1 MSNLRHIVKNPLGAL
16 GLSLVI
22 LWLGIAAM
30 TPFFAKPT
38 TQQSLRNPYMIERY
52 GFSSLPSPPSEESP
66 FGRAAG
72 GYDIFYGIMW
82 GSRTALKVSLIVVVT
97 TAVIGTFLGGMGAF
111 LGGLVDEVVMRLVDL
126 LMGLPFVIAVM
137 LITIILGKGLGNV
150 MLALIIF
157 AWRDYARVIRSR
169 VLSVKNEEYISAAK
183 STGCSLLRIFFRHI
197 LPNSVQPVFVVASV
211 EMGRI
216 ILVVAGL
223 SFIGVGAEPGYAD
236 WGQLI
241 NFARGWIIG
250 ASGNPFKYWYTLFFP
265 SLAIF
270 SYALGWILLGDVLRD
285 VLDPKLR

>member
-1 MSNLRHIVKNPLGAL
+1 
-16 GLSLVI
+16 
-22 LWLGIAAM
+22 
-30 TPFFAKPT
+30 
-38 TQQSLRNPYMIERY
+38 
-52 GFSSLPSPPSEESP
+52 
-66 FGRAAG
+66 
-72 GYDIFYGIMW
+72 
-82 GSRTALKVSLIVVVT
+82 
-97 TAVIGTFLGGMGAF
+97 
-111 LGGLVDEVVMRLVDL
+111 
-126 LMGLPFVIAVM
+126 
-137 LITIILGKGLGNV
+137 
-150 MLALIIF
+150 
-157 AWRDYARVIRSR
+157 